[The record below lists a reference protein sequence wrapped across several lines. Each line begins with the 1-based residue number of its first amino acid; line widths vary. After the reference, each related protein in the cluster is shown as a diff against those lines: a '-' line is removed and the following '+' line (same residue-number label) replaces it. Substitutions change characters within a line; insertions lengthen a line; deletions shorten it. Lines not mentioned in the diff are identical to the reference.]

1 MPTEVI
7 DLLADMSAERAIC
20 LALMVCG
27 APAAV
32 LLLALSEGPILP
44 ERVRKSSPYEMA
56 ALRWFQ
62 ARDRTHLALVAAWLF
77 VRRVTARGR
86 DRVVTV
92 LLIVARH
99 IEPKGAGR

>member
-32 LLLALSEGPILP
+32 LLLALAEGPILP
-44 ERVRKSSPYEMA
+44 ERVRKSAAYELA
-56 ALRWFQ
+56 ALRCFQ
-62 ARDRTHLALVAAWLF
+62 ARDRAHVVASAAWVF
-77 VRRVTARGR
+77 VLRVTARGR

-92 LLIVARH
+92 LLAVARH

>member
-7 DLLADMSAERAIC
+7 DLLADMSAERAVC

-27 APAAV
+27 APAAA
-32 LLLALSEGPILP
+32 LLLALSEGPLLP
-44 ERVRKSSPYEMA
+44 ERVRKSAPYELA
-56 ALRWFQ
+56 AVRWFQ
-62 ARDRTHLALVAAWLF
+62 VCDRAHLVAGAAWVF
-77 VRRVTARGR
+77 VLGVTARGR

-92 LLIVARH
+92 LLAVARH